1 MTVLEVPPTSDGAK
15 STAINTNRVLL
26 AILIGLVGLQV
37 TVGLEVLVGK
47 NPIIE
52 VLNGTDVL
60 LPCTFTSCMGHKNA
74 IFWWTYQ
81 LNKTMKGEKLVT
93 IKLKEL
99 KLRSIDIEQED
110 RIKFVGDIDKNNIS
124 LLLDQVDFEDS
135 GLYTCSFKNPNE
147 RNQIVNATIK
157 LIIVSEF
164 AKVDNTLTFMI
175 LAGIGA
181 FLGLIIVILIIKKLV
196 VFLIKRVGK
205 KNECLVNSSAHDNTD
220 NGHYGSNTDLKSRP
234 KA

>member
-1 MTVLEVPPTSDGAK
+1 FGD
-15 STAINTNRVLL
+15 STHGCLWDTAVWNRLPGFLNLPDVCVC
-26 AILIGLVGLQV
+26 AGLVGLQV

-81 LNKTMKGEKLVT
+81 LNKTMKGEKVR
-93 IKLKEL
+93 EL

-157 LIIVSEF
+157 LIIVI

-205 KNECLVNSSAHDNTD
+205 K
-220 NGHYGSNTDLKSRP
+220 
-234 KA
+234 

>member
-1 MTVLEVPPTSDGAK
+1 SRTQQSRSDTHRALNLPDVCVC
-15 STAINTNRVLL
+15 A
-26 AILIGLVGLQV
+26 GLVGLQV

-81 LNKTMKGEKLVT
+81 LNKTMKGEKAVIPGT
-93 IKLKEL
+93 ITQ
-99 KLRSIDIEQED
+99 SHIEQED

-157 LIIVSEF
+157 LIIVSEC
-164 AKVDNTLTFMI
+164 KSGPPTQELGSV
-175 LAGIGA
+175 GGGA
-181 FLGLIIVILIIKKLV
+181 CVEYKQRQGLLGSSGL
-196 VFLIKRVGK
+196 FP
-205 KNECLVNSSAHDNTD
+205 CLC
-220 NGHYGSNTDLKSRP
+220 
-234 KA
+234 